1 MPELADLT
9 VPLHHTLPRTRQHQ
23 HHYYHY
29 KNVNNRYSHDHL
41 HWYITHYILNMY
53 SYLLPLTELK
63 VWSTEKQS
71 RVYMQW
77 IVKTLRFKTEFY
89 LFISMTLIT
98 ILQLCFIAK
107 IGFFLNELIW
117 GELLYGYSKCRGQ
130 LACSEVIN
138 ADYSWPVT

>member
-1 MPELADLT
+1 MIT
-9 VPLHHTLPRTRQHQ
+9 YIGTLH
-23 HHYYHY
+23 
-29 KNVNNRYSHDHL
+29 
-41 HWYITHYILNMY
+41 ITY
-53 SYLLPLTELK
+53 SYVLLPLTELK

-71 RVYMQW
+71 RVYLKG
-77 IVKTLRFKTEFY
+77 IVKNSFKTEFY
-89 LFISMTLIT
+89 VFISMTLIT

-138 ADYSWPVT
+138 ADYSWPLT